1 MEIQVQEL
9 LPDKL
14 QFTILSLQIPD
25 EPCFFMFIAVYTFRH
40 IVPLLYLKEK
50 QVEDSENIYGVLIVI
65 VKAQPHKHKYQRP
78 AATAIV

>member
-1 MEIQVQEL
+1 M
-9 LPDKL
+9 
-14 QFTILSLQIPD
+14 
-25 EPCFFMFIAVYTFRH
+25 FFMFIAVYTFRH